1 MAKSSPSE
9 AAVAVT
15 PAESDV
21 QTGDPVRES
30 AEAAVAKANQSRNTA
45 ALASAAVDIP
55 EDNNAEVEAE
65 IAAVKAVCAEAKRQT
80 LVKGD
85 RIKIIVRREGL
96 LTVAED
102 FAPDGALV
110 CSDKKQGS
118 VALWRVVQ
126 SG

>member
-9 AAVAVT
+9 AAVA
-15 PAESDV
+15 AESDA
-21 QTGDPVRES
+21 QSADPARES
-30 AEAAVAKANQSRNTA
+30 AEAAVAKANQNRNTA
-45 ALASAAVDIP
+45 ALASAAVEIP

-65 IAAVKAVCAEAKRQT
+65 IAAVKAVCAEAKRQV

-85 RIKIIVRREGL
+85 RIKIVVRREGL
-96 LTVAED
+96 LAVAED

-110 CSDKKQGS
+110 CSDKKQGA
-118 VALWRVVQ
+118 VALWRCVQ